1 MILNGNAV
9 ENMNTNQDKAQAVE
23 VGETNF
29 EAEVLKSQQPVL
41 VVFWA
46 PWSRPCQILR
56 PVFEE
61 VVAAYAGKVK
71 VVKVNADD
79 NPGLGV
85 GYQIQSIPAVLYFV
99 GGCERARIIGTAS
112 KEAILSRLK
121 PFIEAT

>member
-1 MILNGNAV
+1 
-9 ENMNTNQDKAQAVE
+9 MNTNQDKTSAVE
-23 VGETNF
+23 VGEMNF
-29 EAEVLKSQQPVL
+29 ETEVLKSQQPVL

-61 VVAAYAGKVK
+61 VAAACAGKVK
-71 VVKVNADD
+71 IVKVNADD

-85 GYQIQSIPAVLYFV
+85 GYEIQFIPAVLYFA

-112 KEAILSRLK
+112 KEAILSKLK
-121 PFIEAT
+121 LLTEIV